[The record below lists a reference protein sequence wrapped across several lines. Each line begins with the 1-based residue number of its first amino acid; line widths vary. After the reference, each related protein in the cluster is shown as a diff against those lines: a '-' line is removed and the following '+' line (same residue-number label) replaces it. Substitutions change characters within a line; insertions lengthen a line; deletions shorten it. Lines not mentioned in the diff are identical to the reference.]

1 MDDLKGLSEIDRA
14 LAEALDVDVSPDFA
28 ARVRQRIAREPIRA
42 PFWHG
47 WRLAVP
53 VAAAAAALVAAG
65 LAMLRPQ
72 TPQAPQMLTSRS
84 LAAAQRLP
92 LNLHVPAPAR
102 VSAGRALV
110 PPPASIATVA
120 ATAVAE
126 PDVLVPREEI
136 EMYRRLIA
144 AARNVPGAIV
154 VEASQDLVAVRS
166 TSEITIEPIKVDLII
181 PPVSGEGDRQ

>member
-72 TPQAPQMLTSRS
+72 TPQAPQMLPSRS

-110 PPPASIATVA
+110 PPPASTATVA

-144 AARNVPGAIV
+144 AAHRTPAIAV
-154 VEASQDLVAVRS
+154 DLPEGIVADG
-166 TSEITIEPIKVDLII
+166 TIKDIAIDPIEIEPIT
-181 PPVSGEGDRQ
+181 PPVGGEGERQ